1 MPQKPKFDPDL
12 LAKIQFDDTT
22 LQSSYA
28 VLEVPCLLLSFES
41 TCNLKSMDEA
51 MGLLENYCK
60 NLNSEKT
67 FSFNRRLGLIL
78 EGRKHAQGQIRNFK
92 IAQRLCSVPN
102 L

>member
-1 MPQKPKFDPDL
+1 
-12 LAKIQFDDTT
+12 
-22 LQSSYA
+22 
-28 VLEVPCLLLSFES
+28 
-41 TCNLKSMDEA
+41 MDEA

-78 EGRKHAQGQIRNFK
+78 EGHKHAQGRIRNFK